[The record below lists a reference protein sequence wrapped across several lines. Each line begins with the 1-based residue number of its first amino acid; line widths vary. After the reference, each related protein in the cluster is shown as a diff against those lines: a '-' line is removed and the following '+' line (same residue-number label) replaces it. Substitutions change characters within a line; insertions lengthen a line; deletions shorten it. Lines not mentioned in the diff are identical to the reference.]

1 MTATFWEYDTRLGR
15 RWNIDPVVK
24 PWLSGYSAF
33 SNSPIWKVDPDG
45 DDDFFST
52 SGKFLRRTAGGSAIR
67 IVDGKQTQLFSA
79 YLGNKSYS
87 AGDRATT
94 ALGIANHYA
103 PEAGVK
109 GKVEMAFYSKNTNS
123 PAHESGGTVKINAF
137 LNPKHYKLFSNT
149 GNVVNTLK
157 HEAGHQKAGAVNTYA
172 DHARVYLGQIL
183 DKSFTEGT
191 TKEYRDG
198 VVGSFVN
205 YTMNSFVQDPNS
217 ADAIEIM
224 ETFNKE
230 NKAGYNLSTSGGL
243 GDAKSLEVN
252 INTKEGSSTM
262 KYEKMSDP
270 N

>member
-1 MTATFWEYDTRLGR
+1 LFWEYDSRLGR

-24 PWLSGYSAF
+24 PALSGYSAF

-45 DDDFFST
+45 DDDFFNT

-79 YLGNKSYS
+79 YLSNKSYG
-87 AGDRATT
+87 AGNRANT

-103 PEAGVK
+103 TQAGVK
-109 GKVEMAFYSKNTNS
+109 GKVELEMNMNNPNS

-137 LNPKHYKLFSNT
+137 LSPKNYKHVSDF
-149 GNVVNTLK
+149 GNVTNILK
-157 HEAGHQKAGAVNTYA
+157 HEAGHQAEKVKLYS
-172 DHARVYLGQIL
+172 DHAKVYLGQIL

-191 TKEYRDG
+191 TKEYRDAT
-198 VVGSFVN
+198 VASFVN

-217 ADAIEIM
+217 AESIEIM

-230 NKAGYNLSTSGGL
+230 NKAGYTLSTSGGL
-243 GDAKSLEVN
+243 GNAKSLEVN
-252 INTKEGSSTM
+252 INTKDGTSTK